1 MPKDYPR
8 SLRVADQ
15 IQRELSDV
23 IRLELKDPR
32 IGMITVTGVEVT
44 RDCKHAKVYFTR
56 LTEGAPR
63 QALDGLQHAA
73 GFLRT
78 QLAHR
83 MKLRLMP
90 DLQFVYDESVERG
103 MRLSRLIDTA
113 LAEHSDQHDDGTEK

>member
-56 LTEGAPR
+56 LT
-63 QALDGLQHAA
+63 
-73 GFLRT
+73 
-78 QLAHR
+78 
-83 MKLRLMP
+83 
-90 DLQFVYDESVERG
+90 
-103 MRLSRLIDTA
+103 
-113 LAEHSDQHDDGTEK
+113 